1 MFFYVF
7 RLKKSNRHV
16 YYKCILFEKESIL
29 MKRLL
34 TVLVLILLTAGFSF
48 ESFAVDTFD
57 VSDAGAFV
65 MDTNVSEANSDTTG
79 DIVSLFLFSRSVK
92 SAAAEF
98 LHKELCINTVH
109 GQPLPGV
116 LITLLLGAAFGL
128 ARRIRGGSRT
138 SSTNENSAADVF
150 QLLARLLRMQILYSN
165 PPETIHA
172 ISPGPDL
179 FCQRE

>member
-1 MFFYVF
+1 
-7 RLKKSNRHV
+7 
-16 YYKCILFEKESIL
+16 

-34 TVLVLILLTAGFSF
+34 NILIFVLLAVGLRFECAALDAFDASAAG
-48 ESFAVDTFD
+48 EYA
-57 VSDAGAFV
+57 
-65 MDTNVSEANSDTTG
+65 VSEDAVEAETAETDEA
-79 DIVSLFLFSRSVK
+79 VSIFLFTRSIK

-98 LHKELCINTVH
+98 LHDELGVNSIH

-128 ARRIRGGSRT
+128 ARKVRGSRT
-138 SSTNENSAADVF
+138 LSRDEENHAIRAL
-150 QLLARLLRMQILYSN
+150 QLTVRLLRMNILYLY
-165 PPETIHA
+165 PPETIHT

>member
-1 MFFYVF
+1 
-7 RLKKSNRHV
+7 
-16 YYKCILFEKESIL
+16 

-34 TVLVLILLTAGFSF
+34 TVLVLILLAAGFSF

-57 VSDAGAFV
+57 VSDAGAFA
-65 MDTNVSEANSDTTG
+65 MDAEVAETG
-79 DIVSLFLFSRSVK
+79 SSATDDIVSLFLFTRSIK
-92 SAAAEF
+92 SAAASILNREF
-98 LHKELCINTVH
+98 GFDQVH

-128 ARRIRGGSRT
+128 ARKVRGSRNP
-138 SSTNENSAADVF
+138 SMNENNDADAF
-150 QLLARLLRMQILYSN
+150 QLLARLLRMQILYLN